1 MRKLEDRRLRG
12 KTILVIDS
20 NIENRAILRFHLTR
34 QGFEILEAVDGQ
46 TAREMYLKHDP
57 CFVLLETS
65 LPDMDG
71 LEVCSWMRY
80 ELDSNVPIII
90 VSSNNTDQDRIEG
103 LKQGADDYIG
113 KPYNIEEL
121 SVRIETVLR
130 RTANRCSKLSYKGLT
145 IKPLK
150 GVVKF
155 HDEVLDLTHFEYR
168 LLYLF
173 MTHPDQIFSREH
185 IINTVYKKNEKVI
198 NERTV
203 DVHIKNLREKIAEY
217 TDYPFIVT
225 LRGIGYKFA
234 TEG

>member
-1 MRKLEDRRLRG
+1 MNVYIFK
-12 KTILVIDS
+12 
-20 NIENRAILRFHLTR
+20 N
-34 QGFEILEAVDGQ
+34 GFEILEATDGK

-90 VSSNNTDQDRIEG
+90 VSSNNTEQDRIEG

-113 KPYNIEEL
+113 KPYNVEEL

-150 GVVKF
+150 GIVKF
-155 HDEVLDLTHFEYR
+155 QDEILDLTHFEYR

-173 MTHPDQIFSREH
+173 MTHPDQIFSREQ
-185 IINTVYKKNEKVI
+185 IINIIYKKNEKVI

-203 DVHIKNLREKIAEY
+203 DVHIKNLREKIAKY
-217 TDYPFIVT
+217 TDYSFILT
-225 LRGIGYKFA
+225 LRGIGYKFT

>member
-1 MRKLEDRRLRG
+1 MEDRKLRG
-12 KTILVIDS
+12 KTILIIDS
-20 NIENRAILRFHLTR
+20 NNENRAVLRFHLSR
-34 QGFEILEAVDGQ
+34 KGFEILEATNGQ
-46 TAREMYLKHDP
+46 IAREAYLKHDP
-57 CFVLLETS
+57 CFVLLETE

-90 VSSNNTDQDRIEG
+90 LSSKNTDQDRIEG

-113 KPYNIEEL
+113 KPYNLEEL
-121 SVRIETVLR
+121 SVRIEAVLR

-150 GVVKF
+150 GIVKF
-155 HDEVLDLTHFEYR
+155 HNEVLDLTHFEYR

-173 MTHPDQIFSREH
+173 MTHPDQILSREQ
-185 IINTVYKKNEKVI
+185 IINTIYKKNEKII

-203 DVHIKNLREKIAEY
+203 DVHIKHLREKIAQY

-225 LRGIGYKFA
+225 LRGIGYKFS
-234 TEG
+234 TES

>member
-1 MRKLEDRRLRG
+1 MEDRSLRG
-12 KTILVIDS
+12 KTILIIDS
-20 NIENRAILRFHLTR
+20 NSENRAVLRFHLTR

-46 TAREMYLKHDP
+46 TAREIYLKHDP

-173 MTHPDQIFSREH
+173 MTHPDQIFSREQ

>member
-1 MRKLEDRRLRG
+1 LEGKKLRG
-12 KTILVIDS
+12 KTILIIDS
-20 NIENRAILRFHLTR
+20 NSENRAVLRFHLTR
-34 QGFEILEAVDGQ
+34 QGFEILEAADGQ
-46 TAREMYLKHDP
+46 TAREMYLRHDP
-57 CFVLLETS
+57 CFVLLETA

-71 LEVCSWMRY
+71 LEVCFWMRY

-90 VSSNNTDQDRIEG
+90 VTSKNSEQDRIEG
-103 LKQGADDYIG
+103 LKRGADDYIG
-113 KPYNIEEL
+113 KPYNVEEL

-150 GVVKF
+150 GIVKF
-155 HDEVLDLTHFEYR
+155 ESEVLELTHFEYR

-173 MTHPDQIFSREH
+173 MTHPDQILSREQ
-185 IINTVYKKNEKVI
+185 IINTIYKKNEKVI

-203 DVHIKNLREKIAEY
+203 DVHIKNLREKIAKY
-217 TDYPFIVT
+217 TDYSFIVT
-225 LRGIGYKFA
+225 LRGIGYVFT

>member
-1 MRKLEDRRLRG
+1 MEDKKLRG
-12 KTILVIDS
+12 KTILIID
-20 NIENRAILRFHLTR
+20 NNRENRAVLRFHLTR

-46 TAREMYLKHDP
+46 TARDMYLKHDP

-80 ELDSNVPIII
+80 KLESNVPIII
-90 VSSNNTDQDRIEG
+90 VSSNNSDQDRIEG
-103 LKQGADDYIG
+103 LKRGADDYIG
-113 KPYNIEEL
+113 KPYNVEEL
-121 SVRIETVLR
+121 SVRIDTVLR

-173 MTHPDQIFSREH
+173 MTHPDQIFSREQ
-185 IINTVYKKNEKVI
+185 IINTVYKKNEKII

-203 DVHIKNLREKIAEY
+203 DVHIKNLREKIAAY

-225 LRGIGYKFA
+225 LRGIGYKFT

>member
-1 MRKLEDRRLRG
+1 MEDKRLRG
-12 KTILVIDS
+12 KTILIIDS
-20 NIENRAILRFHLTR
+20 NNENRAVIRFHLSR
-34 QGFEILEAVDGQ
+34 QGFEILEATNGQ
-46 TAREMYLKHDP
+46 SAREMYLKYDP

-65 LPDMDG
+65 LPDMGG
-71 LEVCSWMRY
+71 LEVCSWMRH

-90 VSSNNTDQDRIEG
+90 LSSNNTDQDRIEG

-113 KPYNIEEL
+113 KPYNLEEL
-121 SVRIETVLR
+121 AVRIETVLR

-150 GVVKF
+150 GIVKF
-155 HDEVLDLTHFEYR
+155 QDEVLELTHFEYR

-173 MTHPDQIFSREH
+173 MTHPDQIFSREQ
-185 IINTVYKKNEKVI
+185 IINSIYKKNEKVI

-203 DVHIKNLREKIAEY
+203 DVHIKHLREKIAEY

-225 LRGIGYKFA
+225 LRGIGYKFSI
-234 TEG
+234 GS

>member
-1 MRKLEDRRLRG
+1 MRKLEDRSLRG
-12 KTILVIDS
+12 KTILIIDS
-20 NIENRAILRFHLTR
+20 NSENRAVLRFHLTR

-46 TAREMYLKHDP
+46 TAREIYLKHDP

-173 MTHPDQIFSREH
+173 MTHPDQIFSREQ

>member
-1 MRKLEDRRLRG
+1 MEDKRLRG
-12 KTILVIDS
+12 KTILIIDS
-20 NIENRAILRFHLTR
+20 NNENRAVIRFHLSR
-34 QGFEILEAVDGQ
+34 QGFEILEATNGQ
-46 TAREMYLKHDP
+46 SARVMYLKYDP

-65 LPDMDG
+65 LPDMGG
-71 LEVCSWMRY
+71 LEVCSWMRH

-90 VSSNNTDQDRIEG
+90 LSSNNTDQDRIEG

-113 KPYNIEEL
+113 KPYNLEEL
-121 SVRIETVLR
+121 AVRIETVLR

-150 GVVKF
+150 GIVKF
-155 HDEVLDLTHFEYR
+155 QDEVLELTHFEYR

-173 MTHPDQIFSREH
+173 MTHPDQIFSREQ
-185 IINTVYKKNEKVI
+185 IINSIYKKNEKVI

-203 DVHIKNLREKIAEY
+203 DVHIKHLREKIAEY

-225 LRGIGYKFA
+225 LRGIGYKFSI
-234 TEG
+234 GS